1 MPELHEITDEVATWA
16 RDVAY
21 VAVGLGVLGFQRAQ
35 VERRQLQQRL
45 GTGLPHVEGRLADV
59 RSALPDLAD
68 VRSALPDLADVR
80 SALPD
85 LADVRSALPD
95 LADVRSALPD
105 LADVRSALPDLADV
119 RSAVADLADLRSVV
133 AISLQRLDEVVEE
146 ATQLIE
152 STLEPLEDQMPAA
165 ARELTHRALQQAREV
180 GGQLRGL
187 AGSAA

>member
-1 MPELHEITDEVATWA
+1 MAELHEITDEVATRA

-21 VAVGLGVLGFQRAQ
+21 VAVGVGVLAFQRAQ

-45 GTGLPHVEGRLADV
+45 GTDLPHVEGRLADV
-59 RSALPDLAD
+59 RSALPDLAG
-68 VRSALPDLADVR
+68 
-80 SALPD
+80 
-85 LADVRSALPD
+85 
-95 LADVRSALPD
+95 
-105 LADVRSALPDLADV
+105 V
-119 RSAVADLADLRSVV
+119 RSAVADLADLRSAV
-133 AISLQRLDEVVEE
+133 ATSLQRLDEVVEE

-165 ARELTHRALQQAREV
+165 ARELAHRALQQARGV

>member
-1 MPELHEITDEVATWA
+1 MAELHEITDEVATRA

-21 VAVGLGVLGFQRAQ
+21 VAVGVGVLAFQRAQ

-45 GTGLPHVEGRLADV
+45 GTDLPHVEGRLADV
-59 RSALPDLAD
+59 RSALPDLAG
-68 VRSALPDLADVR
+68 VRSALPDLAG
-80 SALPD
+80 
-85 LADVRSALPD
+85 
-95 LADVRSALPD
+95 
-105 LADVRSALPDLADV
+105 V
-119 RSAVADLADLRSVV
+119 RSAVADLADLRSAV
-133 AISLQRLDEVVEE
+133 ATSLQRLDEVVEE

-165 ARELTHRALQQAREV
+165 ARELAHRALQQARGV

>member
-1 MPELHEITDEVATWA
+1 MPELHEITDEVATRA

-45 GTGLPHVEGRLADV
+45 GTDLPHVEGRLADVRSAMPDLTAV

-68 VRSALPDLADVR
+68 VRSALPDLTA
-80 SALPD
+80 
-85 LADVRSALPD
+85 
-95 LADVRSALPD
+95 
-105 LADVRSALPDLADV
+105 V
-119 RSAVADLADLRSVV
+119 RSAVADLADLRSAV
-133 AISLQRLDEVVEE
+133 ATSLQRLDEVVEE

-165 ARELTHRALQQAREV
+165 ARELAHRALQQAREV

>member
-1 MPELHEITDEVATWA
+1 MPELQEITDEVATWA

-45 GTGLPHVEGRLADV
+45 GTDLPHVEGRLADV

-68 VRSALPDLADVR
+68 VRSALPDLA
-80 SALPD
+80 A
-85 LADVRSALPD
+85 
-95 LADVRSALPD
+95 
-105 LADVRSALPDLADV
+105 V
-119 RSAVADLADLRSVV
+119 RSAVADLADLRSAV
-133 AISLQRLDEVVEE
+133 ATSLQRLEEVVEE

-152 STLEPLEDQMPAA
+152 STLEPLEHQMPAA

>member
-1 MPELHEITDEVATWA
+1 MPELQEITDEVATWA

-45 GTGLPHVEGRLADV
+45 GTDLPHVEGRLADV
-59 RSALPDLAD
+59 RSALPDLAA
-68 VRSALPDLADVR
+68 VRSALPDLA
-80 SALPD
+80 A
-85 LADVRSALPD
+85 
-95 LADVRSALPD
+95 
-105 LADVRSALPDLADV
+105 V
-119 RSAVADLADLRSVV
+119 RSAVADLADLRSAV
-133 AISLQRLDEVVEE
+133 ATSLQRLDEVVEE

-152 STLEPLEDQMPAA
+152 STLEPLEHQMPAA

>member
-1 MPELHEITDEVATWA
+1 MPELQEITDEVATWA

-45 GTGLPHVEGRLADV
+45 GTDLPHVEGRLADV

-85 LADVRSALPD
+85 LAA
-95 LADVRSALPD
+95 
-105 LADVRSALPDLADV
+105 VRSALPDLADV
-119 RSAVADLADLRSVV
+119 RSAVADLADLRSAV
-133 AISLQRLDEVVEE
+133 ATSLQRLDEVVEE

-152 STLEPLEDQMPAA
+152 STLEPLEHQMPAA

-187 AGSAA
+187 AGPSAA

>member
-1 MPELHEITDEVATWA
+1 MPELQEITDEVATWA

-21 VAVGLGVLGFQRAQ
+21 VAVGLGVLAFQRAQ

-45 GTGLPHVEGRLADV
+45 GTDLPHVEGRLADV

-68 VRSALPDLADVR
+68 VRSALPDLA
-80 SALPD
+80 A
-85 LADVRSALPD
+85 
-95 LADVRSALPD
+95 
-105 LADVRSALPDLADV
+105 V
-119 RSAVADLADLRSVV
+119 RSAVADLADLRSAV
-133 AISLQRLDEVVEE
+133 ATSLQRLEEVVEE

-152 STLEPLEDQMPAA
+152 STLEPLEHQMPAA

>member
-1 MPELHEITDEVATWA
+1 MPELQEITDEVATWA

-45 GTGLPHVEGRLADV
+45 GTDLPHVEGRLADV

-85 LADVRSALPD
+85 LAA
-95 LADVRSALPD
+95 
-105 LADVRSALPDLADV
+105 V
-119 RSAVADLADLRSVV
+119 RSAVADLADLRSAV
-133 AISLQRLDEVVEE
+133 ATSLQRLDEVVEE

-152 STLEPLEDQMPAA
+152 STLEPLEHQMPAA

-187 AGSAA
+187 AGRRRPEPGPGEP

>member
-1 MPELHEITDEVATWA
+1 MPELHEITDEVATRA

-45 GTGLPHVEGRLADV
+45 GTDLPHVEGRLADVRSAMPDLTAV

-80 SALPD
+80 SAL
-85 LADVRSALPD
+85 
-95 LADVRSALPD
+95 
-105 LADVRSALPDLADV
+105 
-119 RSAVADLADLRSVV
+119 

-152 STLEPLEDQMPAA
+152 STLEPLESQMPAA

-180 GGQLRGL
+180 GGQLRGV

>member
-1 MPELHEITDEVATWA
+1 MPELQEITDEVATWA

-45 GTGLPHVEGRLADV
+45 GTDLPHVEGRLADV

-85 LADVRSALPD
+85 LAA
-95 LADVRSALPD
+95 
-105 LADVRSALPDLADV
+105 V
-119 RSAVADLADLRSVV
+119 RSAVADLADLRSAV
-133 AISLQRLDEVVEE
+133 ATSLQRLDEVVEE

-152 STLEPLEDQMPAA
+152 STLEPLEHQMPAA

>member
-1 MPELHEITDEVATWA
+1 MPELQEITDEVATWA

-45 GTGLPHVEGRLADV
+45 GTDLPHVEGRLADV

-68 VRSALPDLADVR
+68 VRSALPDLAAVR

-85 LADVRSALPD
+85 LAA
-95 LADVRSALPD
+95 
-105 LADVRSALPDLADV
+105 V
-119 RSAVADLADLRSVV
+119 RSAVADLADLRSAV
-133 AISLQRLDEVVEE
+133 ATSLQRLDEVVEE

-152 STLEPLEDQMPAA
+152 STLEPLEHQMPAA

-187 AGSAA
+187 AGPSAA

>member
-1 MPELHEITDEVATWA
+1 MPELHEITDEVATRA

-45 GTGLPHVEGRLADV
+45 GTDLPHVEGRLADV

-68 VRSALPDLADVR
+68 VRSAMPDLTA
-80 SALPD
+80 
-85 LADVRSALPD
+85 
-95 LADVRSALPD
+95 
-105 LADVRSALPDLADV
+105 V
-119 RSAVADLADLRSVV
+119 RSAVADLADLRSAV
-133 AISLQRLDEVVEE
+133 ATSLQRLDEVVEE

-152 STLEPLEDQMPAA
+152 STLKPLEDQMPAA
-165 ARELTHRALQQAREV
+165 ARELAHRALQQAREV

>member
-1 MPELHEITDEVATWA
+1 MPELHEITDEVATRA

-45 GTGLPHVEGRLADV
+45 GTDLPHVEGRLADVRSAMPDLTAV

-85 LADVRSALPD
+85 LADVRSAL
-95 LADVRSALPD
+95 
-105 LADVRSALPDLADV
+105 
-119 RSAVADLADLRSVV
+119 

-152 STLEPLEDQMPAA
+152 STLEPLESQMPAA

-180 GGQLRGL
+180 GGQLRGV

>member
-1 MPELHEITDEVATWA
+1 MPELQEITDEVATWA

-45 GTGLPHVEGRLADV
+45 GTDLPHVEGRLADV

-68 VRSALPDLADVR
+68 VRSALPDLA
-80 SALPD
+80 A
-85 LADVRSALPD
+85 
-95 LADVRSALPD
+95 
-105 LADVRSALPDLADV
+105 VRSALPDLADV
-119 RSAVADLADLRSVV
+119 RSAVADLADLRSAV
-133 AISLQRLDEVVEE
+133 ATSLQRLDEVVEE

-152 STLEPLEDQMPAA
+152 STLEPLEHQMPAA

-187 AGSAA
+187 AGPSAA